1 MVPLLGMEDLAL
13 EVLQAIEAWIGRG
26 GQAAHAGNH
35 GVRGVMVALGVMQVP
50 EALPLVPG
58 QFADLGVQQGLFL
71 QAVFFPALLQI
82 GADFRLAGE
91 HPRPL
96 RVRFEGEGID
106 VGLHVAGAARV
117 VVDSPGA
124 ADAGVLFEDQEVVL
138 AFLAET
144 DRHPQPGETG
154 ADDGDLAVPGGGRG
168 GLGTHGQ
175 APVMIVC
182 WRIHSSTCECR
193 HLYTSGSSQ
202 P

>member
-91 HPRPL
+91 HPRP
-96 RVRFEGEGID
+96 
-106 VGLHVAGAARV
+106 
-117 VVDSPGA
+117 PGFA
-124 ADAGVLFEDQEVVL
+124 SKEKE
-138 AFLAET
+138 
-144 DRHPQPGETG
+144 
-154 ADDGDLAVPGGGRG
+154 
-168 GLGTHGQ
+168 
-175 APVMIVC
+175 
-182 WRIHSSTCECR
+182 
-193 HLYTSGSSQ
+193 
-202 P
+202 